1 MNTWIDAPMVFVTA
15 PACPVCL
22 SVKPMIIRSEQ
33 GGDGSTSRK
42 CVCRRCSSRFVLVI
56 EPPLPEFGR
65 AELDDD

>member
-1 MNTWIDAPMVFVTA
+1 MNWDSAPLVFVTA

-22 SVKPMIIRSEQ
+22 SVKPMIVRSEQ

-56 EPPLPEFGR
+56 EAPLPEFGKT
-65 AELDDD
+65 AEDIS